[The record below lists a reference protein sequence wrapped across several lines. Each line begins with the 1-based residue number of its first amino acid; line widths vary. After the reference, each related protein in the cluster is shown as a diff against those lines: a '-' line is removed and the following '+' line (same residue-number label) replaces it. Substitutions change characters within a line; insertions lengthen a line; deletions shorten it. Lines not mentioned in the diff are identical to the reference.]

1 MPTFILNTVGTS
13 LLYKDWSSNKKGLP
27 ETQSVVAQLNEL
39 ESTDRKCGAEIN
51 SLQSLLSLN
60 EIAGWRLDPPYYL
73 AFLVSD
79 TDEGKWVG
87 EVLKRY
93 NESGK
98 RDVSIKEVK
107 VVAVEGLQPD
117 DPKRFANEGLRN
129 LVKHACR
136 LLNKESGKTRIINAT
151 GGFKA
156 QISFAGLIGQAI
168 QVPVVYMFET
178 FPFCIQ
184 MPPMPVDFNRD
195 LWLAHYKILESG
207 GMTVAS
213 KKEFI
218 REVDKTLL
226 PLFDHETDGEQ
237 HIYTITP
244 VLELMHQSLK
254 LHNWGYRPQEPTTMS
269 SKSPEEK
276 VSLNESEMPHSPKS
290 SLKVIKQLSEFPW
303 VEKVQNITFLNTQ
316 RSHLLNKVY
325 PDNNSAIGIVHSDG
339 DMGLEIKL
347 TTTCE
352 SDPELAWCKN
362 KLNEMLNS

>member
-1 MPTFILNTVGTS
+1 MPTFILNTVGIS
-13 LLYKDWSSNKKGLP
+13 LINKDWNGNKKGLP
-27 ETQSVVAQLNEL
+27 EKQSFVAQLNEL
-39 ESTDRKCGAEIN
+39 ESSHKNCGAEIN
-51 SLQSLLSLN
+51 SLQSLLSLD
-60 EIAGWRLDPPYYL
+60 EIAGQPLEPPYYL

-79 TDEGKWVG
+79 TKKGKWVG

-98 RDVSIKEVK
+98 RDVNIEEVQ

-117 DPKRFANEGLRN
+117 DPKRFAHVGLRN
-129 LVKHACR
+129 LVKWACR
-136 LLNKESGKTRIINAT
+136 LLNEKQGMTRVINAT

-178 FPFCIQ
+178 FPTCIP

-195 LWLAHYKILESG
+195 LWLEHYDILEAG

-213 KKEFI
+213 EEEFI
-218 REVDKTLL
+218 REVDKILL
-226 PLFDHETDGEQ
+226 PLFEHEADGDE
-237 HIYTITP
+237 HIYTVTP

-254 LHNWGYRPQEPTTMS
+254 LHNWRCQPKKPTTNS
-269 SKSPEEK
+269 DKQPAEK
-276 VSLNESEMPHSPKS
+276 VSLNESEMPHSPRS
-290 SLKVIKQLSEFPW
+290 SLQFINQLSEFPW